1 MCSDNN
7 VNIPNSNSVLNT
19 NLDSAS
25 INNNKCDHNKN
36 NPDNNSASKP
46 DNSYNLSSILPNSS
60 NVTVDDSSTNK

>member
-1 MCSDNN
+1 M
-7 VNIPNSNSVLNT
+7 NIPHFDSVLNT

-25 INNNKCDHNKN
+25 INNNNKCNHNKN

-60 NVTVDDSSTNK
+60 DVTVDDSSTNK